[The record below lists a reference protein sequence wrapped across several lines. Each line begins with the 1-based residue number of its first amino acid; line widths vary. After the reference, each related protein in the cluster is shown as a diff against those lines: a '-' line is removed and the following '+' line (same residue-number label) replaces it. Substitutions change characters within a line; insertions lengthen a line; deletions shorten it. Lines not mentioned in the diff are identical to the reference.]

1 MAKEIKSLLL
11 AVFIT
16 IGVYLSITS
25 AGPATQTAQF
35 AGQPSDAL
43 ADAPPQVTLTSD
55 AQTSFGAKTVRL
67 IDVAATGNSVILEIN
82 GGRHVVAHYA
92 IIDGLKIYVI
102 ETFYSNNPAE
112 RSATLVIA
120 EV

>member
-11 AVFIT
+11 AVLIT
-16 IGVYLSITS
+16 IGVYLYITN
-25 AGPATQTAQF
+25 AGPAVQTAQF
-35 AGQPSDAL
+35 AGQPEAV
-43 ADAPPQVTLTSD
+43 AAAPPQVTLTSNT
-55 AQTSFGAKTVRL
+55 QTSLVTNTVKL
-67 IDVAATGNSVILEIN
+67 IDVAATGSSVVLEIN

-92 IIDGLKIYVI
+92 VIDGLKIYVI
-102 ETFYSNNPAE
+102 ETFYSKNPAE